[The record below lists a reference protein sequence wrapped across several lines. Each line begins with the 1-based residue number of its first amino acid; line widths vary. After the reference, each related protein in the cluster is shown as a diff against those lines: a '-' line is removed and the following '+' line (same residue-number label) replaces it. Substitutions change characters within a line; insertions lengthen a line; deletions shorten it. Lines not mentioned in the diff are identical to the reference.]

1 MQVQFEKNEELILC
15 DISTSEFFIEF
26 FLDVALVIEL
36 SSVVVADELFFFTGF
51 FFLAG
56 RISLSDLGGSTGNS
70 NLLIIKVGSRD
81 RVLN

>member
-26 FLDVALVIEL
+26 FLDVALVIDL

-51 FFLAG
+51 FF
-56 RISLSDLGGSTGNS
+56 
-70 NLLIIKVGSRD
+70 
-81 RVLN
+81 